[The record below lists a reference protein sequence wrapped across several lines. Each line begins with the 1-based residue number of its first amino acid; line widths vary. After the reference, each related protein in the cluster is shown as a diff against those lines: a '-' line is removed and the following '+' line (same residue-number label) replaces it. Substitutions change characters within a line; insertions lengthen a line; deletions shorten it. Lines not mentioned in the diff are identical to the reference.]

1 MDALHKVIDA
11 SQLTQDLE
19 GTLHY
24 DHSVWIELRCVSL
37 HYDHSVWIELRCV
50 SFMSEY
56 HFPEY
61 KHNKRDIKY
70 FDLCVN

>member
-19 GTLHY
+19 GT
-24 DHSVWIELRCVSL
+24 L